1 MDAWIIS
8 IGNEMLIGKVVNTNL
23 SWLGRKLTLLGY
35 RVRAALTV
43 MDECE
48 DIKWAFNTAKQMGAS
63 VIISTGGLGPTFD
76 DMTSKCL
83 SEAFNRNWVVN
94 DKALEMVKK
103 KYKEMGLD
111 LTDHRIKMAKM
122 PEGAEPLWNPV
133 GTAPGIMMNLNGTLI
148 FSLPG
153 VPSEMMAIFEES
165 IEPILRKLGPKIE
178 FVEEEILSRGLPES
192 TIAPIIERVMGKH
205 RVYIKSHPQGK
216 ELGVPVQKIHIQSSS
231 IDLNEAR
238 KELKY
243 AKEDLIRELTRMGA
257 EVEEVRS

>member
-48 DIKWAFNTAKQMGAS
+48 DIKWAFNTAKQMGAK

-76 DMTSKCL
+76 DMTSECL
-83 SEAFNRNWVVN
+83 SGAFNRKWVLN
-94 DKALEMVKK
+94 ERALEMIKK
-103 KYKEMGLD
+103 KYMEMGLE

-133 GTAPGIMMNLNGTLI
+133 GTAPGIMINIEGTLI

-153 VPSEMMAIFEES
+153 VPSEMIAIFEES
-165 IEPILRKLGPKIE
+165 IEPILRRIGPKIE
-178 FVEEEILSRGLPES
+178 FVEGEIVSKGLPES
-192 TIAPIIERVMGKH
+192 TIAPIIEKVMGKH
-205 RVYIKSHPQGK
+205 KVYIKSHPQGK
-216 ELGVPVQKIHIQSSS
+216 ELGVPVQIIHIQSSS
-231 IDLNEAR
+231 PDLNEAR
-238 KELKY
+238 KELEL
-243 AKEDLIRELTRMGA
+243 AREDLINELTQIGA
-257 EVEEVRS
+257 KIEIKS

>member
-8 IGNEMLIGKVVNTNL
+8 IGNEILIGKVVNTNL

-43 MDECE
+43 MDDCE
-48 DIKWAFNTAKQMGAS
+48 DIKWAFSTAKRMGAS

-83 SEAFNRNWVVN
+83 SEAFNRSWVVN
-94 DKALEMVKK
+94 ERALEMVKM
-103 KYKEMGLD
+103 KYMEMGLD
-111 LTDHRIKMAKM
+111 LTDHRVKMARM

-133 GTAPGIMMNLNGTLI
+133 GTAPGIMMNLEGTII

-165 IEPILRKLGPKIE
+165 IEPILRKIGPKIE
-178 FVEEEILSRGLPES
+178 FVEEEIVSRGLPES
-192 TIAPIIERVMGKH
+192 TIAPIIESVMGRH
-205 RVYIKSHPQGK
+205 RVYIKSHPQGR
-216 ELGVPVQKIHIQSSS
+216 ELGTPVQRIHIQSSS
-231 IDLNEAR
+231 CDLNEAR
-238 KELKY
+238 KELEF
-243 AKEDLIRELTRMGA
+243 AKEDLIKELTKMGA
-257 EVEEVRS
+257 RIEEIK